1 MKVEREGFFFFENL
15 MTHLDEN
22 LTDVM
27 ACKLTVIESF
37 AQKSSFI
44 DRSIFKIIITSFK
57 HPMKKTVLNLKR
69 FLDSFV

>member
-1 MKVEREGFFFFENL
+1 

-37 AQKSSFI
+37 AQKSFFI

-57 HPMKKTVLNLKR
+57 HPMKEKTVLNLKR
-69 FLDSFV
+69 FLDSFVQIRS